1 MEWKEVER
9 ILVGSAAY
17 DCRSGGSSPE
27 PDNNNSRGAGEKVGG
42 LSADLIPDPKCGVDI
57 RLSPTISQV

>member
-1 MEWKEVER
+1 MFQYWNTVPVPVPR
-9 ILVGSAAY
+9 LLLQGVLRAY
-17 DCRSGGSSPE
+17 YCK
-27 PDNNNSRGAGEKVGG
+27 GAGEKVGG